1 MSNESLSPVEGE
13 KLADPKKEMIA
24 PGTLIVVAAPSGA
37 GKSSLV
43 EGALKR
49 LDRLEYSI
57 SYTTR
62 KPRGTERD
70 GVEYYFIG
78 KEEFLDMRAR
88 GEFLE
93 SAEVHGCLYGTQRAT
108 LERMISEGS
117 DVILDIDVQ
126 GAAQIVRQMPE
137 AVTVF
142 VLPPSREVLESRL
155 RMRNLNDTED
165 LERRLRNAS
174 VEVLSYESFK
184 YVIVNDDLERATR
197 ELEAVIIAERHLLDR
212 QRKLVKPILDSFGG
226 EGFYA

>member
-1 MSNESLSPVEGE
+1 MSNEAQPRGN
-13 KLADPKKEMIA
+13 
-24 PGTLIVVAAPSGA
+24 LIVVAAPSGA

-49 LDRLEYSI
+49 VDLLKYSI

-62 KPRGTERD
+62 IARGAERD

-78 KEEFLDMRAR
+78 KEEFLDMRDR

-93 SAEVHGCLYGTQRAT
+93 SAEVHGFLYGTQRAT
-108 LERMISEGS
+108 VERIIGEGS

-126 GAAQIVRQMPE
+126 GARQIVRQMPD

-155 RMRNLNDTED
+155 RMRNLNDPAD
-165 LERRLRNAS
+165 LEIRLNNAS
-174 VEVLSYESFK
+174 REVLSYSSFK

-197 ELEAVIIAERHLLDR
+197 ELEAVIIAERHLLAR
-212 QRKLVKPILDSFGG
+212 QRQLVKPIIDSFGG
-226 EGFYA
+226 DGFYA

>member
-1 MSNESLSPVEGE
+1 
-13 KLADPKKEMIA
+13 
-24 PGTLIVVAAPSGA
+24 
-37 GKSSLV
+37 
-43 EGALKR
+43 
-49 LDRLEYSI
+49 
-57 SYTTR
+57 
-62 KPRGTERD
+62 
-70 GVEYYFIG
+70 
-78 KEEFLDMRAR
+78 
-88 GEFLE
+88 
-93 SAEVHGCLYGTQRAT
+93 
-108 LERMISEGS
+108 MISEGS